1 MLLYFYSVVVSVR
14 KSLFIFWLEDFLSEK
29 REGRYD
35 EETRKGDSKIKDEN
49 SLRTHFGISSGVRVA
64 VKQNTAHWH
73 FRCHAKSYIKL
84 QHC

>member
-1 MLLYFYSVVVSVR
+1 MMR
-14 KSLFIFWLEDFLSEK
+14 
-29 REGRYD
+29 REGK
-35 EETRKGDSKIKDEN
+35 ETAKIKDKN
-49 SLRTHFGISSGVRVA
+49 SVRTHFGISSGVRVA